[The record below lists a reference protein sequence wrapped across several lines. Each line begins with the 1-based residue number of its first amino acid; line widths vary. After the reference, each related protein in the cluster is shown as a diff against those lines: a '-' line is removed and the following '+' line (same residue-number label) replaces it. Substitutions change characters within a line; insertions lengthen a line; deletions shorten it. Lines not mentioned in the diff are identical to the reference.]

1 MKIQFWGTRG
11 SIPVPGKNTLKYG
24 GNTPCVQVLSENKEL
39 LILDGGTGIRELGDK
54 ILSDF
59 PDGVEI
65 NILISH
71 THWDHIHGLL
81 FFRPFYFEKY
91 KINLFSNENNGM
103 SVKSILTSQM
113 HPNFFPVSIDN
124 FKAEINYFPI
134 MHGQNYFFEE
144 LKIKINNTHHSKGT
158 LSFRIFEGD
167 KNFVYM
173 TDNELYYKPEKEYP
187 ELDSIALHNAELIE
201 FVRGADLIIHDSAF
215 NLKDYK
221 RRIGWG
227 HSNNIATVMFAH
239 LAEVNNLFL
248 FHYDPIYKDE
258 DIDILEKISREKIE
272 ELNSSLKCKASYE
285 GLALEI

>member
-11 SIPVPGKNTLKYG
+11 SIPVPGKNTLKFG
-24 GNTPCVQVLSENKEL
+24 GNTPCVQVLSKNKEL

-54 ILSDF
+54 ILIDF

-81 FFRPFYFEKY
+81 FFRPFYFDKY

-103 SVKSILTSQM
+103 SVENILTAQM

-124 FKAEINYFPI
+124 FKAEVNYFPI
-134 MHGQNYFFEE
+134 AEKQNYFFEE
-144 LKIKINNTHHSKGT
+144 LQIKTINVHHSHGT
-158 LSFRIFEGD
+158 LSFRVCEGD

-173 TDNELYYKPEKEYP
+173 TDNELYYRPPEEYP
-187 ELDSIALHNAELIE
+187 ALESIAKNNN
-201 FVRGADLIIHDSAF
+201 DLIDFATGTDLLIHDSTF
-215 NLKDYK
+215 NVKDYPK
-221 RRIGWG
+221 RIGWG
-227 HSNNIATVMFAH
+227 HSNNISAAMFAY
-239 LAEVNNLFL
+239 LAKVKSLYL

-258 DIDILEKISREKIE
+258 DIDALEKECLGKLRD
-272 ELNSSLKCKASYE
+272 LNADLFCKASYE